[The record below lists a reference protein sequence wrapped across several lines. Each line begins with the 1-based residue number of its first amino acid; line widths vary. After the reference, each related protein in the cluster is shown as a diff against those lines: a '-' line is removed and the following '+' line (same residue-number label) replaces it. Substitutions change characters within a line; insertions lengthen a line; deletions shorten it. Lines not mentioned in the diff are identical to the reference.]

1 MALPLANL
9 SKFFP
14 SASAP
19 NGPANLARS
28 LAQAGLVR
36 FLTQPAPSVLM
47 HRLIAARIRADER
60 LIRVSGQGPV
70 PAPVALMATGAGQD
84 LMTWL
89 GDAGSFKRLE
99 AELGRDQDPLVP
111 ARTWGLAV
119 YGIARAGEIRGRSR
133 QSSELFEKAIGFLE
147 PRLDRSL
154 LSECWNGRARYLKD
168 YPPADPQ
175 EHARALDTALSWA
188 TTARE
193 LAIQAATAAVAG
205 SEQLWDLVR
214 AERAHAMQGLIMR
227 KSARDIADPAAKKRR
242 LADAMDVLVESE
254 DARTGYLRALGIE
267 DSPDMDRARFN
278 LGGSGIGLA
287 KLSRDAE
294 AEKYL
299 RAALEAYEMA
309 KYLRVRRFGEGMAL
323 PAVASCDNGIAL
335 AYYYSALLEADPRR
349 APEET
354 YRPASP
360 QTRMS
365 LLRQASA
372 ACADALCDRTLLAPA
387 DRDDGDTVKSDD
399 LTIKLGQM
407 RKLITAFQ
415 VNGEPL
421 SLAGAGKELSF
432 PERWE
437 LSGRELPE
445 VLFSSGASRLRALH
459 RRDHGCRPSR

>member
-1 MALPLANL
+1 
-9 SKFFP
+9 
-14 SASAP
+14 
-19 NGPANLARS
+19 
-28 LAQAGLVR
+28 
-36 FLTQPAPSVLM
+36 
-47 HRLIAARIRADER
+47 
-60 LIRVSGQGPV
+60 
-70 PAPVALMATGAGQD
+70 
-84 LMTWL
+84 MTRL

-99 AELGRDQDPLVP
+99 AELSRDRDPRVP
-111 ARTWGLAV
+111 TRTSGLAV

-133 QSSELFEKAIGFLE
+133 QSSELFEKAIGFLD
-147 PRLDRSL
+147 PRLDLSL

-175 EHARALDTALSWA
+175 EHAQALDTALSWA

-193 LAIQAATAAVAG
+193 LAIQAAAAAPDG

-214 AERAHAMQGLIMR
+214 AERAHAMQGLIIR
-227 KSARDIADPAAKKRR
+227 KSARDIADPAAKKRQ
-242 LADAMDVLVESE
+242 LADAMNMLAESE
-254 DARTGYLRALGIE
+254 DARTGYLRELGIK

-294 AEKYL
+294 AEGYL

-309 KYLRVRRFGEGMAL
+309 KHLRVQRFGEGMAL

-354 YRPASP
+354 YRPVSP

-372 ACADALCDRTLLAPA
+372 ACADALRDRTLLAPA
-387 DRDDGDTVKSDD
+387 DRDDGDAVKSDD

-407 RKLITAFQ
+407 RKLITAFR
-415 VNGEPL
+415 VKGEPL
-421 SLAGAGKELSF
+421 SLAGAG
-432 PERWE
+432 
-437 LSGRELPE
+437 
-445 VLFSSGASRLRALH
+445 
-459 RRDHGCRPSR
+459 